1 MHFITFY
8 GGEHH
13 NKHKDPL
20 KIVRFFTSIPID
32 PKYGKNDKRLNKI
45 NEKLNYYM
53 NLSLFNMEG
62 EIFNDIKQ
70 VYKFI
75 SLSDEQISVL
85 CTPEI
90 LRIIE
95 KVYHYF
101 YSIANDRAEIIHTQ
115 EIAILYPNEYKSLAH
130 SLTSSINF
138 DTIEYTTIQPDVH
151 SIPFHI
157 AVEELKK
164 YGFIIKESFEGCEIY
179 HGKQMITKLN
189 KEYMIYEVE
198 NVNIC
203 CHILTSFSFTYIDAN
218 IYKLLPVENFRL
230 NLIYILQIFKL
241 FVTRSLSIS
250 FVDGCSIPCGDIVEL
265 KFVDSIPTIFIHDAL
280 AFTINSI
287 EELSEFMDSNPIYF
301 N

>member
-8 GGEHH
+8 GEHH
-13 NKHKDPL
+13 NTHTEPL
-20 KIVRFFTSIPID
+20 KIVRFFTTIPINL
-32 PKYGKNDKRLNKI
+32 KYGKNDKHLYKI
-45 NEKLNYYM
+45 NGKLNYYM
-53 NLSLFNMEG
+53 NLSLLNMGG
-62 EIFNDIKQ
+62 EIFSDIKQ

-75 SLSDEQISVL
+75 SLSDEQISAL

-90 LRIIE
+90 LRLIE
-95 KVYHYF
+95 KVYYYF
-101 YSIANDRAEIIHTQ
+101 YSIANDRAEIVHTQ
-115 EIAILYPNEYKSLAH
+115 EITILYPNEYKSLTYA
-130 SLTSSINF
+130 LTSSINF

-164 YGFIIKESFEGCEIY
+164 HGFTIKELFEGCEIY

-250 FVDGCSIPCGDIVEL
+250 FVDGCSIPCSDIIEL
-265 KFVDSIPTIFIHDAL
+265 KFVNSIPTIFIHDAL

-287 EELSEFMDSNPIYF
+287 EELSIFMDSNPIYF